1 MSSLIMIGK
10 EITDKD
16 NIFNE
21 IKEPEKYTLIDLS
34 NNKLTSLP
42 PDLSKFINLTHLN
55 LTKNNFI
62 NYEEV
67 ANSLSTIP
75 QLKELQ
81 IDLSN
86 QENAIAILSVL
97 TNLIKLNGQNTN
109 DTISNSLNSTLR
121 KSSLRNNDITVD
133 NSKIEIK
140 EDISLNDEIETFTEI
155 IKFFN
160 DIDFN
165 LKFQQKLKDEVSVI
179 NSNIQKP
186 KQIFNIYTIK
196 SKINIYH
203 FLTDEILNNL
213 MKYNNE
219 EYDNLNNILTIIRKK
234 IFDNEN
240 LLFNNLQ
247 NFSSSEL
254 SKSKDENI
262 KNFNEEEDNKEII
275 EEEKDNNLINND
287 NEFNAQLT
295 NKTQSK
301 FYSDND
307 NVNISKQQLINFLK
321 NIFKF
326 HQDINKKN
334 QINHLPKET
343 LSNSVT
349 SYLQT
354 KYGLKNISQ
363 YWEKQ
368 IFMGLNYFSDEETE
382 IKLFINIIENKI
394 EESTTDLIEELKKAS
409 DNILLELIKQKNPFK
424 ISKEIDSLFKKKKNT
439 FLSHKDWKK
448 ILDSLFPEDNE
459 ISYNKIVEFIKN
471 ANNQDQKYIEFNIE
485 KGYEYLMT
493 REDKRNFLSNANN
506 STVKLNIIYTD
517 FVHLISDIQI
527 ELRKDYLE
535 KISNIFIKYDDDSDG
550 LINEEQFNELM
561 KELGIPQFTDK
572 FLDKIDP
579 YENSCIC
586 FSDIINVFMEEHL
599 PYDNMSLLDKILS
612 F

>member
-97 TNLIKLNGQNTN
+97 TNLNKLNGQNTN

-121 KSSLRNNDITVD
+121 KSSYNKNNDITGD
-133 NSKIEIK
+133 YSKMEFNN
-140 EDISLNDEIETFTEI
+140 DISLNDEIESFTEI
-155 IKFFN
+155 IQFFN
-160 DIDFN
+160 DNDFN
-165 LKFQQKLKDEVSVI
+165 LKFQQKLKDEVSII

-203 FLTDEILNNL
+203 FLTNEILNNIL
-213 MKYNNE
+213 KYNNE
-219 EYDNLNNILTIIRKK
+219 NVDSLNNILHLIKKK
-234 IFDNEN
+234 IIENEN
-240 LLFNNLQ
+240 LLFNNLL
-247 NFSSSEL
+247 NFSNLEL
-254 SKSKDENI
+254 SKSKDENKLNI
-262 KNFNEEEDNKEII
+262 EEDSNKEIF
-275 EEEKDNNLINND
+275 EEKKEENYNNNNKINIQGN
-287 NEFNAQLT
+287 

-301 FYSDND
+301 FYADND
-307 NVNISKQQLINFLK
+307 NINITKQQLINFLK

-326 HQDINKKN
+326 HKDINKKN
-334 QINHLPKET
+334 QQNHLPKET
-343 LSNSVT
+343 LTTSVST
-349 SYLQT
+349 YLQT

-368 IFMGLNYFSDEETE
+368 IFMGLNYFTDEETE
-382 IKLFINIIENKI
+382 IKLFTNIIENKI
-394 EESTTDLIEELKKAS
+394 EESTSDLIEELRKS
-409 DNILLELIKQKNPFK
+409 CDNILLELIKQKNPFK
-424 ISKEIDSLFKKKKNT
+424 VSREIDLLFKKKKNA
-439 FLSHKDWKK
+439 FLTHKDWKK

>member
-97 TNLIKLNGQNTN
+97 TNLNKLNGQNTN

-121 KSSLRNNDITVD
+121 KSSYNKNNDITGD
-133 NSKIEIK
+133 YSKMEFNN
-140 EDISLNDEIETFTEI
+140 DISLNDEIESFTEI
-155 IKFFN
+155 IQFFN
-160 DIDFN
+160 DNDFN
-165 LKFQQKLKDEVSVI
+165 LKFQQKLKDEVSII

-203 FLTDEILNNL
+203 FLTNEILNNIL
-213 MKYNNE
+213 KYNNE
-219 EYDNLNNILTIIRKK
+219 NVDSLNNILNLIKKK
-234 IFDNEN
+234 IIENEN
-240 LLFNNLQ
+240 LLFNNLL
-247 NFSSSEL
+247 NFSNLEL
-254 SKSKDENI
+254 SKSKDENKLNI
-262 KNFNEEEDNKEII
+262 EEDSNKEIF
-275 EEEKDNNLINND
+275 EEKKEENYNNNNKINIQGN
-287 NEFNAQLT
+287 

-301 FYSDND
+301 FYADND
-307 NVNISKQQLINFLK
+307 NINITKQQLINFLK

-326 HQDINKKN
+326 HKDINKKN
-334 QINHLPKET
+334 QQNHLPKET
-343 LSNSVT
+343 LTTSVST
-349 SYLQT
+349 YLQT

-368 IFMGLNYFSDEETE
+368 IFMGLNYFTDEETE
-382 IKLFINIIENKI
+382 IKLFTNIIENKI
-394 EESTTDLIEELKKAS
+394 EESTSDLIEELRKS
-409 DNILLELIKQKNPFK
+409 CDNILLELIKQKNPFK
-424 ISKEIDSLFKKKKNT
+424 VSREIDLLFKKKKNA
-439 FLSHKDWKK
+439 FLTHKDWKK

>member
-97 TNLIKLNGQNTN
+97 TNLNKLNGQNTN

-121 KSSLRNNDITVD
+121 KSSYNKNNDITGD
-133 NSKIEIK
+133 YSKMEFNN
-140 EDISLNDEIETFTEI
+140 DISLNDEIESFTEI
-155 IKFFN
+155 IQFFN
-160 DIDFN
+160 DNDFN
-165 LKFQQKLKDEVSVI
+165 LKFQQKLKDEVSII

-203 FLTDEILNNL
+203 FLTNEILNNIL
-213 MKYNNE
+213 KYNNE
-219 EYDNLNNILTIIRKK
+219 NVDSLNNILHSIKKK
-234 IFDNEN
+234 IIENEN
-240 LLFNNLQ
+240 LLFNNLL
-247 NFSSSEL
+247 NFSNLEL
-254 SKSKDENI
+254 SKSKDENKLNI
-262 KNFNEEEDNKEII
+262 EEDSNKEIF
-275 EEEKDNNLINND
+275 EEKKEENYNDNNKINIQGN
-287 NEFNAQLT
+287 

-301 FYSDND
+301 FYADND
-307 NVNISKQQLINFLK
+307 NINITKQQLINFLK

-326 HQDINKKN
+326 HKDINKKN
-334 QINHLPKET
+334 QQNHLPKET
-343 LSNSVT
+343 LTTSVST
-349 SYLQT
+349 YLQT

-368 IFMGLNYFSDEETE
+368 IFMGLNYFTDEETE
-382 IKLFINIIENKI
+382 IKLFTNIIENKI
-394 EESTTDLIEELKKAS
+394 EESTSDLIEELRKS
-409 DNILLELIKQKNPFK
+409 CDNILLELIKQKNPFK
-424 ISKEIDSLFKKKKNT
+424 VSREIDLLFKKKKNA
-439 FLSHKDWKK
+439 FLTHKDWKK

>member
-97 TNLIKLNGQNTN
+97 TNLNKLNGQNTN

-121 KSSLRNNDITVD
+121 KSSYNKNNDITGD
-133 NSKIEIK
+133 YSKMEFNN
-140 EDISLNDEIETFTEI
+140 DISLNDEIESFTEI
-155 IKFFN
+155 IQFFN
-160 DIDFN
+160 DNDFN
-165 LKFQQKLKDEVSVI
+165 LKFQQKLKDEVSII

-203 FLTDEILNNL
+203 FLTNEILNNIL
-213 MKYNNE
+213 KYNNE
-219 EYDNLNNILTIIRKK
+219 NVDSLNNILHLIKKK
-234 IFDNEN
+234 IIENEN
-240 LLFNNLQ
+240 LLFNNLL
-247 NFSSSEL
+247 NFSNLEL
-254 SKSKDENI
+254 SKSKDENKLNI
-262 KNFNEEEDNKEII
+262 EEDSNKEIF
-275 EEEKDNNLINND
+275 EEKKEENYNNNSKINIQGN
-287 NEFNAQLT
+287 

-301 FYSDND
+301 FYADND
-307 NVNISKQQLINFLK
+307 NINITKQQLINFLK

-326 HQDINKKN
+326 HKDINKKN
-334 QINHLPKET
+334 QQNHLPKET
-343 LSNSVT
+343 LTTSVST
-349 SYLQT
+349 YLQT

-368 IFMGLNYFSDEETE
+368 IFMGLNYFTDEETE
-382 IKLFINIIENKI
+382 IKLFTNIIENKI
-394 EESTTDLIEELKKAS
+394 EESTSDLIEELRKS
-409 DNILLELIKQKNPFK
+409 CDNILLELIKQKNPFK
-424 ISKEIDSLFKKKKNT
+424 VSREIELLFKKRKNA
-439 FLSHKDWKK
+439 FLTHKDWKK

-471 ANNQDQKYIEFNIE
+471 ANDQDQKYIEFNIE

-586 FSDIINVFMEEHL
+586 LSDIINVFMEEHL

>member
-1 MSSLIMIGK
+1 MIGK

-97 TNLIKLNGQNTN
+97 TNLNKLNGQNTN

-121 KSSLRNNDITVD
+121 KSSYNKNNDITGD
-133 NSKIEIK
+133 YSKMEFNN
-140 EDISLNDEIETFTEI
+140 DISLNDEIESFTEI
-155 IKFFN
+155 IQFFN
-160 DIDFN
+160 DNDFN
-165 LKFQQKLKDEVSVI
+165 LKFQQKLKDEVSII

-186 KQIFNIYTIK
+186 KQIFNVYTIK

-203 FLTDEILNNL
+203 FLTNEILNNIL
-213 MKYNNE
+213 KYNNE
-219 EYDNLNNILTIIRKK
+219 NVDSLNNILHLIKKK
-234 IFDNEN
+234 IIENEN
-240 LLFNNLQ
+240 LLFNNLL
-247 NFSSSEL
+247 NFSNLEL
-254 SKSKDENI
+254 SKSKDENKLNI
-262 KNFNEEEDNKEII
+262 EEDSNKEIF
-275 EEEKDNNLINND
+275 EEKKEENYNDNNKINIQVN
-287 NEFNAQLT
+287 

-301 FYSDND
+301 FYADND
-307 NVNISKQQLINFLK
+307 NINITKQQLINFLK

-326 HQDINKKN
+326 HKDINKKN
-334 QINHLPKET
+334 QQNHLPKET
-343 LSNSVT
+343 LTTSVST
-349 SYLQT
+349 YLQT

-368 IFMGLNYFSDEETE
+368 IFMGLNYFTDEETE
-382 IKLFINIIENKI
+382 IKLFTNIIENKI
-394 EESTTDLIEELKKAS
+394 EESTSDLIEELRKS
-409 DNILLELIKQKNPFK
+409 CDNILLELIKQKNPFK
-424 ISKEIDSLFKKKKNT
+424 VSREIDLLFKKKKNA
-439 FLSHKDWKK
+439 FLTHKDWKK

>member
-1 MSSLIMIGK
+1 MIGK

-97 TNLIKLNGQNTN
+97 TNLNKLNGQNTN

-121 KSSLRNNDITVD
+121 KSSYNKNNDITGD
-133 NSKIEIK
+133 YSKMEFNN
-140 EDISLNDEIETFTEI
+140 DISLNDEIESFTEI
-155 IKFFN
+155 IQFFN
-160 DIDFN
+160 DNDFN
-165 LKFQQKLKDEVSVI
+165 LKFQQKLKDEVSII

-203 FLTDEILNNL
+203 FLTNEILNNIL
-213 MKYNNE
+213 KYNNE
-219 EYDNLNNILTIIRKK
+219 NVDSLNNILHLIKKK
-234 IFDNEN
+234 IIENEN
-240 LLFNNLQ
+240 LLFNNLL
-247 NFSSSEL
+247 NFSNLEL
-254 SKSKDENI
+254 SKSKDENKLNI
-262 KNFNEEEDNKEII
+262 EEDSNKEIF
-275 EEEKDNNLINND
+275 EEKKEENYNNNSKINIQGN
-287 NEFNAQLT
+287 

-301 FYSDND
+301 FYADND
-307 NVNISKQQLINFLK
+307 NINITKQQLINFLK

-326 HQDINKKN
+326 HKDINKKN
-334 QINHLPKET
+334 QQNHLPKET
-343 LSNSVT
+343 LTTSVST
-349 SYLQT
+349 YLQT

-368 IFMGLNYFSDEETE
+368 IFMGLNYFTDEETE
-382 IKLFINIIENKI
+382 IKLFTNIIENKI
-394 EESTTDLIEELKKAS
+394 EESTSDLIEELRKS
-409 DNILLELIKQKNPFK
+409 CDNILLELIKQKNPFK
-424 ISKEIDSLFKKKKNT
+424 VSREIDLLFKKKKNA
-439 FLSHKDWKK
+439 FLTHKDWKK

-471 ANNQDQKYIEFNIE
+471 ANDQDQKYIEFNIE

>member
-97 TNLIKLNGQNTN
+97 TNLNKLNGQNTN

-121 KSSLRNNDITVD
+121 KSSYNKNNDITGD
-133 NSKIEIK
+133 YSKMEFNN
-140 EDISLNDEIETFTEI
+140 DISLNDEIESFTEI
-155 IKFFN
+155 IQFFN
-160 DIDFN
+160 DNDFN
-165 LKFQQKLKDEVSVI
+165 LKFQQKLKDEVSII

-186 KQIFNIYTIK
+186 KQIFNVYTIK

-203 FLTDEILNNL
+203 FLTNEILNNIL
-213 MKYNNE
+213 KYNNE
-219 EYDNLNNILTIIRKK
+219 NVDSLNNILHLIKKK
-234 IFDNEN
+234 IIENEN
-240 LLFNNLQ
+240 LLFNNLL
-247 NFSSSEL
+247 NFSNLEL
-254 SKSKDENI
+254 SKSKDENKLNI
-262 KNFNEEEDNKEII
+262 EEDSNKEIF
-275 EEEKDNNLINND
+275 EEKKEENYNNNNKINIQGN
-287 NEFNAQLT
+287 

-301 FYSDND
+301 FYADND
-307 NVNISKQQLINFLK
+307 NINITKQQLINFLK

-326 HQDINKKN
+326 HKDINKKN
-334 QINHLPKET
+334 QQNHLPKET
-343 LSNSVT
+343 LTTSVST
-349 SYLQT
+349 YLQT

-368 IFMGLNYFSDEETE
+368 IFMGLNYFTDEETE
-382 IKLFINIIENKI
+382 IKLFTNIIENKI
-394 EESTTDLIEELKKAS
+394 EESTSDLIEELRKS
-409 DNILLELIKQKNPFK
+409 CDNILLELIKQKNPFK
-424 ISKEIDSLFKKKKNT
+424 VSREIDLLFKKKKNA
-439 FLSHKDWKK
+439 FLTHKDWKK

>member
-86 QENAIAILSVL
+86 QENTIAILSVL
-97 TNLIKLNGQNTN
+97 TNLNKLNGQNTN

-121 KSSLRNNDITVD
+121 KSSYNKNNDITGD
-133 NSKIEIK
+133 YSKMEFNN
-140 EDISLNDEIETFTEI
+140 DISLNDEIESFTEI
-155 IKFFN
+155 IQFFN
-160 DIDFN
+160 DNDFN
-165 LKFQQKLKDEVSVI
+165 LKFQQKLKDEVSII

-186 KQIFNIYTIK
+186 KQIFNVYTIK

-203 FLTDEILNNL
+203 FLTNEILNNIL
-213 MKYNNE
+213 KYNNE
-219 EYDNLNNILTIIRKK
+219 NVDSLNNILHLIKKK
-234 IFDNEN
+234 IIENEN
-240 LLFNNLQ
+240 LLFNNLL
-247 NFSSSEL
+247 NFSNLEL
-254 SKSKDENI
+254 SKSKDENKLNI
-262 KNFNEEEDNKEII
+262 EEDSNKEIF
-275 EEEKDNNLINND
+275 EEKKEENYNDNNKINIQGN
-287 NEFNAQLT
+287 

-301 FYSDND
+301 FYADND
-307 NVNISKQQLINFLK
+307 NINITKQQLINFLK

-326 HQDINKKN
+326 HKDINKKN
-334 QINHLPKET
+334 QQNHLPKET
-343 LSNSVT
+343 LTTSVST
-349 SYLQT
+349 YLQT

-368 IFMGLNYFSDEETE
+368 IFMGLNSFTDEETE
-382 IKLFINIIENKI
+382 IQLFTNIIENKI
-394 EESTTDLIEELKKAS
+394 EESTSDLIEELRKS
-409 DNILLELIKQKNPFK
+409 CDNILLELIKQKNPFK
-424 ISKEIDSLFKKKKNT
+424 VSREIDLLFKKKKNA
-439 FLSHKDWKK
+439 FLTHKDWKK

>member
-1 MSSLIMIGK
+1 MIGK

-97 TNLIKLNGQNTN
+97 TNLNKLNGQNTN

-121 KSSLRNNDITVD
+121 KSSYNKNNDITGD
-133 NSKIEIK
+133 YSKMEFNN
-140 EDISLNDEIETFTEI
+140 DISLNDEIESFTEI
-155 IKFFN
+155 IQFFN
-160 DIDFN
+160 DNDFN
-165 LKFQQKLKDEVSVI
+165 LKFQQKLKDEVSII

-203 FLTDEILNNL
+203 FLTNEILNNIL
-213 MKYNNE
+213 KYNNE
-219 EYDNLNNILTIIRKK
+219 NVDSLNNILHLIKKK
-234 IFDNEN
+234 IIENEN
-240 LLFNNLQ
+240 LLFNNLL
-247 NFSSSEL
+247 NFSNLEL
-254 SKSKDENI
+254 SKSKDENKLNI
-262 KNFNEEEDNKEII
+262 EEDSNKEIF
-275 EEEKDNNLINND
+275 EEKKEENYNDNNKINIQGN
-287 NEFNAQLT
+287 

-301 FYSDND
+301 FYADND
-307 NVNISKQQLINFLK
+307 NINITKQQLINFLK

-326 HQDINKKN
+326 HKDINKKN
-334 QINHLPKET
+334 QQNHLPKET
-343 LSNSVT
+343 LTTSVST
-349 SYLQT
+349 YLQT

-368 IFMGLNYFSDEETE
+368 IFMGLNYFTDEETE
-382 IKLFINIIENKI
+382 IKLFTNIIENKI
-394 EESTTDLIEELKKAS
+394 EESTSDLIEELRKS
-409 DNILLELIKQKNPFK
+409 CDNILLELIKQKNPFK
-424 ISKEIDSLFKKKKNT
+424 VSREIDLLFKKKKNA
-439 FLSHKDWKK
+439 FLTHKDWKK

>member
-97 TNLIKLNGQNTN
+97 TNLNKLNGQNTN

-121 KSSLRNNDITVD
+121 KSSYNKNNDITGD
-133 NSKIEIK
+133 YSKMEFNN
-140 EDISLNDEIETFTEI
+140 DISLNDEIESFTEI
-155 IKFFN
+155 IQFFN
-160 DIDFN
+160 DNDFN
-165 LKFQQKLKDEVSVI
+165 LKFQQKLKDEVSII

-203 FLTDEILNNL
+203 FLTNEILNNIL
-213 MKYNNE
+213 KYNNE
-219 EYDNLNNILTIIRKK
+219 NVDSLNNILHLIKKK
-234 IFDNEN
+234 IIENEN
-240 LLFNNLQ
+240 LLFNNLL
-247 NFSSSEL
+247 NFSNLEL
-254 SKSKDENI
+254 SKSKDENKLNI
-262 KNFNEEEDNKEII
+262 EEDSNKEIF
-275 EEEKDNNLINND
+275 EEKKEENYNNNSKINIQGN
-287 NEFNAQLT
+287 

-301 FYSDND
+301 FYADND
-307 NVNISKQQLINFLK
+307 NINITKQQLINFLK

-326 HQDINKKN
+326 HKDINKKN
-334 QINHLPKET
+334 QQNHLPKET
-343 LSNSVT
+343 LTTSVST
-349 SYLQT
+349 YLQT

-368 IFMGLNYFSDEETE
+368 IFMGLNYFTDEETE
-382 IKLFINIIENKI
+382 IKLFTNIIENKI
-394 EESTTDLIEELKKAS
+394 EESTSDLIEELRKS
-409 DNILLELIKQKNPFK
+409 CDNILLELIKQKNPFK
-424 ISKEIDSLFKKKKNT
+424 VSREIDLLFKKKKNA
-439 FLSHKDWKK
+439 FLTHKDWKK

-471 ANNQDQKYIEFNIE
+471 ANDQDQKYIEFNIE

>member
-97 TNLIKLNGQNTN
+97 TNLNKLNGQNTN

-121 KSSLRNNDITVD
+121 KSSYNKNNDITGD
-133 NSKIEIK
+133 YSKMEFNN
-140 EDISLNDEIETFTEI
+140 DISLNDEIESFTEI
-155 IKFFN
+155 IQFFN
-160 DIDFN
+160 DNDFN

-203 FLTDEILNNL
+203 FLTNEILNNIL
-213 MKYNNE
+213 KYNNE
-219 EYDNLNNILTIIRKK
+219 NVDSLNNILHLIKKK
-234 IFDNEN
+234 IIENEN
-240 LLFNNLQ
+240 LLFNNLL
-247 NFSSSEL
+247 NFSNLEL
-254 SKSKDENI
+254 SKSKDENKLNI
-262 KNFNEEEDNKEII
+262 EEDSNKEIF
-275 EEEKDNNLINND
+275 EEKKEENYNDNNKINIQGN
-287 NEFNAQLT
+287 

-301 FYSDND
+301 FYADND
-307 NVNISKQQLINFLK
+307 NINITKQQLINFLK

-326 HQDINKKN
+326 HKDINKKN
-334 QINHLPKET
+334 QQNHLPKET
-343 LSNSVT
+343 LTTSVST
-349 SYLQT
+349 YLQT

-368 IFMGLNYFSDEETE
+368 IFMGLNYFTDEETE
-382 IKLFINIIENKI
+382 IKLFTNIIENKI
-394 EESTTDLIEELKKAS
+394 EESTSDLIEELRKS
-409 DNILLELIKQKNPFK
+409 CDNILLELIKQKNPFK
-424 ISKEIDSLFKKKKNT
+424 VSREIDLLFKKKKNA
-439 FLSHKDWKK
+439 FLTHKDWKK

>member
-16 NIFNE
+16 NIFDE
-21 IKEPEKYTLIDLS
+21 IKNPENYTLIDLS

-97 TNLIKLNGQNTN
+97 TNLNKLNGQNTN

-121 KSSLRNNDITVD
+121 KSSYNKNNDITGD
-133 NSKIEIK
+133 YSKMEFNN
-140 EDISLNDEIETFTEI
+140 DISLNDEIESFTEI
-155 IKFFN
+155 IQFFN
-160 DIDFN
+160 DNDFN
-165 LKFQQKLKDEVSVI
+165 LKFQQKLKDEVSII

-203 FLTDEILNNL
+203 FLTNEILNNIL
-213 MKYNNE
+213 KYNNE
-219 EYDNLNNILTIIRKK
+219 NVDSLNNILHLIKKK
-234 IFDNEN
+234 IIENEN
-240 LLFNNLQ
+240 LLFNNLL
-247 NFSSSEL
+247 NFSNLEL
-254 SKSKDENI
+254 SKSKDENKLNI
-262 KNFNEEEDNKEII
+262 EEDSNKEIF
-275 EEEKDNNLINND
+275 EEKKEENYNDNNKINIQGN
-287 NEFNAQLT
+287 

-301 FYSDND
+301 FYADND
-307 NVNISKQQLINFLK
+307 NINITKQQLINFLK

-326 HQDINKKN
+326 HKDINKKN
-334 QINHLPKET
+334 QQNHLPKET
-343 LSNSVT
+343 LTTSVST
-349 SYLQT
+349 YLQT

-368 IFMGLNYFSDEETE
+368 IFMGLNYFTDEETE
-382 IKLFINIIENKI
+382 IKLFTNIIENKI
-394 EESTTDLIEELKKAS
+394 EESTSDLIEELRKS
-409 DNILLELIKQKNPFK
+409 CDNILLELIKQKNPFK
-424 ISKEIDSLFKKKKNT
+424 VSREIDLLFKKKKNA
-439 FLSHKDWKK
+439 FLTHKDWKK

>member
-97 TNLIKLNGQNTN
+97 TNLNKLNGQNTN

-121 KSSLRNNDITVD
+121 KSSYNKNNDITGD
-133 NSKIEIK
+133 YSKMEFNN
-140 EDISLNDEIETFTEI
+140 DISLNDEIESFTEI
-155 IKFFN
+155 IQFFN
-160 DIDFN
+160 DNDFN
-165 LKFQQKLKDEVSVI
+165 LKFQQKLKDEVSII

-186 KQIFNIYTIK
+186 KQIFNVYTIK

-203 FLTDEILNNL
+203 FLTNEILNNIL
-213 MKYNNE
+213 KYNNE
-219 EYDNLNNILTIIRKK
+219 NVDSLNNILHLIKKK
-234 IFDNEN
+234 IIENEN
-240 LLFNNLQ
+240 LLFNNLL
-247 NFSSSEL
+247 NFSNLEL
-254 SKSKDENI
+254 SKSKDENKLNI
-262 KNFNEEEDNKEII
+262 EEDSNKEIF
-275 EEEKDNNLINND
+275 EEKKEENYNDNNKINIQGN
-287 NEFNAQLT
+287 

-301 FYSDND
+301 FYADND
-307 NVNISKQQLINFLK
+307 NINITKQQLINFLK

-326 HQDINKKN
+326 HKDINKKN
-334 QINHLPKET
+334 QQNHLPKET
-343 LSNSVT
+343 LTTSVST
-349 SYLQT
+349 YLQT

-368 IFMGLNYFSDEETE
+368 IFMGLNYFTDEETE
-382 IKLFINIIENKI
+382 IKLFTNIIENKI
-394 EESTTDLIEELKKAS
+394 EESTSDLIEELRKS
-409 DNILLELIKQKNPFK
+409 CDNILLELIKQKNPFK
-424 ISKEIDSLFKKKKNT
+424 VSREIDLLFKKKKNA
-439 FLSHKDWKK
+439 FLTHKDWKK

>member
-1 MSSLIMIGK
+1 MIGK

-97 TNLIKLNGQNTN
+97 TNLNKLNGQNTN

-121 KSSLRNNDITVD
+121 KSSYNKNNDITGD
-133 NSKIEIK
+133 YSKMEFNN
-140 EDISLNDEIETFTEI
+140 DISLNDEIESFTEI
-155 IKFFN
+155 IQFFN
-160 DIDFN
+160 DNDFN
-165 LKFQQKLKDEVSVI
+165 LKFQQKLKDEVSII

-186 KQIFNIYTIK
+186 KQIFNVYTIK

-203 FLTDEILNNL
+203 FLTNEILNNIL
-213 MKYNNE
+213 KYNNE
-219 EYDNLNNILTIIRKK
+219 NVDSLNNILHLIKKK
-234 IFDNEN
+234 IIENEN
-240 LLFNNLQ
+240 LLFNNLL
-247 NFSSSEL
+247 NFSNLEL
-254 SKSKDENI
+254 SKSKDENKLNI
-262 KNFNEEEDNKEII
+262 EEDSNKEIF
-275 EEEKDNNLINND
+275 EEKKEENYNDNNKINIQGN
-287 NEFNAQLT
+287 

-301 FYSDND
+301 FYADND
-307 NVNISKQQLINFLK
+307 NINITKQQLINFLK

-326 HQDINKKN
+326 HKDINKKN
-334 QINHLPKET
+334 QQNHLPKET
-343 LSNSVT
+343 LTTSVST
-349 SYLQT
+349 YLQT

-368 IFMGLNYFSDEETE
+368 IFMGLNYFTDEETE
-382 IKLFINIIENKI
+382 IKLFTNIIENKI
-394 EESTTDLIEELKKAS
+394 EESTSDLIEELRKS
-409 DNILLELIKQKNPFK
+409 CDNILLELIKQKNPFK
-424 ISKEIDSLFKKKKNT
+424 VSREIDLLFKKKKNA
-439 FLSHKDWKK
+439 FLTHKDWKK

>member
-1 MSSLIMIGK
+1 MKLLK
-10 EITDKD
+10 
-16 NIFNE
+16 NI
-21 IKEPEKYTLIDLS
+21 L
-34 NNKLTSLP
+34 
-42 PDLSKFINLTHLN
+42 
-55 LTKNNFI
+55 
-62 NYEEV
+62 
-67 ANSLSTIP
+67 
-75 QLKELQ
+75 
-81 IDLSN
+81 
-86 QENAIAILSVL
+86 
-97 TNLIKLNGQNTN
+97 
-109 DTISNSLNSTLR
+109 
-121 KSSLRNNDITVD
+121 
-133 NSKIEIK
+133 
-140 EDISLNDEIETFTEI
+140 
-155 IKFFN
+155 
-160 DIDFN
+160 
-165 LKFQQKLKDEVSVI
+165 
-179 NSNIQKP
+179 
-186 KQIFNIYTIK
+186 
-196 SKINIYH
+196 
-203 FLTDEILNNL
+203 
-213 MKYNNE
+213 KYNNE
-219 EYDNLNNILTIIRKK
+219 NVDSLNNILNLIKKK
-234 IFDNEN
+234 IIENEN
-240 LLFNNLQ
+240 LLFNNLL
-247 NFSSSEL
+247 NFSNLEL
-254 SKSKDENI
+254 SKSKDENKLNI
-262 KNFNEEEDNKEII
+262 EEDSNKEIF
-275 EEEKDNNLINND
+275 EEKKEENYNDNNKINIQGN
-287 NEFNAQLT
+287 

-301 FYSDND
+301 FYADND
-307 NVNISKQQLINFLK
+307 NINITKQQLINFLK

-326 HQDINKKN
+326 HKDINKKN
-334 QINHLPKET
+334 QQNHLPKET
-343 LSNSVT
+343 LTTSVST
-349 SYLQT
+349 YLQT

-368 IFMGLNYFSDEETE
+368 IFMGLNYFTDEETE
-382 IKLFINIIENKI
+382 IKLFTNIIENKI
-394 EESTTDLIEELKKAS
+394 EESTSDLIEELRKS
-409 DNILLELIKQKNPFK
+409 CDNILLELIKQKNPFK
-424 ISKEIDSLFKKKKNT
+424 VSREIDLLFKKKKNA
-439 FLSHKDWKK
+439 FLTHKDWKK

>member
-97 TNLIKLNGQNTN
+97 TNLNKLNGQNTN

-121 KSSLRNNDITVD
+121 KSSYNKNNDITGD
-133 NSKIEIK
+133 YSKMEFNN
-140 EDISLNDEIETFTEI
+140 DISLNDEIESFTEI
-155 IKFFN
+155 IQFFN
-160 DIDFN
+160 DNDFN
-165 LKFQQKLKDEVSVI
+165 LKFQQKLKDEVSII

-203 FLTDEILNNL
+203 FLTNEILNNIL
-213 MKYNNE
+213 KYNNE
-219 EYDNLNNILTIIRKK
+219 NVDSLNNILHLIKKK
-234 IFDNEN
+234 IIENEN
-240 LLFNNLQ
+240 LLFNNLL
-247 NFSSSEL
+247 NFSNLEL
-254 SKSKDENI
+254 SKSKDENKLNI
-262 KNFNEEEDNKEII
+262 EEDSNKEIF
-275 EEEKDNNLINND
+275 EEKKEENYNNNSKINIQGN
-287 NEFNAQLT
+287 

-301 FYSDND
+301 FYADND
-307 NVNISKQQLINFLK
+307 NINITKQQLINFLK

-326 HQDINKKN
+326 HKDINKKN
-334 QINHLPKET
+334 QQNHLPKET
-343 LSNSVT
+343 LTTSVST
-349 SYLQT
+349 YLQT

-368 IFMGLNYFSDEETE
+368 IFMGLNYFTDEETE
-382 IKLFINIIENKI
+382 IKLFTNIIENKI
-394 EESTTDLIEELKKAS
+394 EESTSDLIEELRKS
-409 DNILLELIKQKNPFK
+409 CDNILLELIKQKNPFK
-424 ISKEIDSLFKKKKNT
+424 VSREIDLLFKKKKNA
-439 FLSHKDWKK
+439 FLTHKDWKK

-471 ANNQDQKYIEFNIE
+471 ANDQDQKYIEFNIE

-535 KISNIFIKYDDDSDG
+535 KISNIFIKYDGDSDD

-561 KELGIPQFTDK
+561 KELGIPQFTNK
-572 FLDKIDP
+572 FLDKLTLMKIV
-579 YENSCIC
+579 
-586 FSDIINVFMEEHL
+586 VFAL
-599 PYDNMSLLDKILS
+599 VILS
-612 F
+612 MFLWKNIYLMIICHFLIKF

>member
-97 TNLIKLNGQNTN
+97 TNLNKLNGQNTN

-121 KSSLRNNDITVD
+121 KSSYNKNNDITGD
-133 NSKIEIK
+133 YSKMEFNN
-140 EDISLNDEIETFTEI
+140 DISLNDEIESFTEI
-155 IKFFN
+155 IQFFN
-160 DIDFN
+160 DNDFN
-165 LKFQQKLKDEVSVI
+165 LKFQQKLKDEVSII

-203 FLTDEILNNL
+203 FLTNEILNNIL
-213 MKYNNE
+213 KYNNE
-219 EYDNLNNILTIIRKK
+219 NVDSLNNILHLIKKK
-234 IFDNEN
+234 IIENEN
-240 LLFNNLQ
+240 LLFNNLL
-247 NFSSSEL
+247 NFSNLEL
-254 SKSKDENI
+254 SKSKDENKLNI
-262 KNFNEEEDNKEII
+262 EEDSNKEIF
-275 EEEKDNNLINND
+275 EEKKEENYNDNNKINIQGN
-287 NEFNAQLT
+287 

-301 FYSDND
+301 FYADND
-307 NVNISKQQLINFLK
+307 NINITKQQLINFLK

-326 HQDINKKN
+326 HKDINKKN
-334 QINHLPKET
+334 QQNHLPKET
-343 LSNSVT
+343 LTTSVST
-349 SYLQT
+349 YLQT

-368 IFMGLNYFSDEETE
+368 IFMGLNYFTDEETE
-382 IKLFINIIENKI
+382 IKLFTNIIENKI
-394 EESTTDLIEELKKAS
+394 EESTSDLIEELRKS
-409 DNILLELIKQKNPFK
+409 CDNILLELIKQKNPFK
-424 ISKEIDSLFKKKKNT
+424 VSREIDLLFKKKKNA
-439 FLSHKDWKK
+439 FLTHKDWKK

-586 FSDIINVFMEEHL
+586 FSDIINVFMEEYL